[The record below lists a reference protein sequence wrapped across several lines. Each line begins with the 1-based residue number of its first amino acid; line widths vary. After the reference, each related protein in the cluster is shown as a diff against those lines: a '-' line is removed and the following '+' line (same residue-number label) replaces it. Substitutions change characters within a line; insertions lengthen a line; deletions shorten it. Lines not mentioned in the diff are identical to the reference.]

1 MFGKLSYTFSLMSA
15 SWRVLRKDKALLI
28 FPVLSGICCLLV
40 ITSFAV
46 PIVAGGEEGA
56 EATGNA
62 LYYVVLGAFYL
73 CNYFVIFFFNSAVVA
88 CAVIRMKGGDPT
100 VGDGMRAAFSRI
112 HLIFAWALV
121 SATVGLVLRVIED
134 RSRAVGAIIAGLL
147 GMAWTVVTFLAVPVL
162 VVEKAGPLTALKC
175 STQMLKHTWG
185 EQLIGN
191 FSFGIIFLL
200 LGMLSLVPVALGADA
215 AVRARRSRAVRM
227 SVATG
232 GQGAR
237 RGPGLGTVGEI
248 LPKPRSGLQSP
259 GTAPPRPGTAA
270 AGLRRPWPLP
280 KGAFPRYPS
289 GHDHQPILRPPGALR
304 TH

>member
-46 PIVAGGEEGA
+46 PIFAAGGLDVAGGEEGA

-200 LGMLSLVPVALGADA
+200 LGMLSLVPVALGALAGSQA
-215 AVRARRSRAVRM
+215 ALIAGIALAVIYLVLLGLVQ
-227 SVATG
+227 SVLRCIFQAALYLYASEGSAPG
-232 GQGAR
+232 GFD
-237 RGPGLGTVGEI
+237 
-248 LPKPRSGLQSP
+248 
-259 GTAPPRPGTAA
+259 
-270 AGLRRPWPLP
+270 AGLLG
-280 KGAFPRYPS
+280 GAMGRK
-289 GHDHQPILRPPGALR
+289 A
-304 TH
+304 